1 MSDYQI
7 LMLMDLPARPV
18 TGGEIYNYKIYEYLK
33 AGSSKVEKVPTP
45 IRPHRSKLEFFL
57 NSIRQNLSMLG
68 VLREING
75 KTIIF
80 EDISSSSDLFIF
92 NLIVRHS
99 RGLLGKKIRIVPI
112 VHQVYAPLAE
122 KGIKRSIKSLE
133 ESIFLNSSD
142 RIIVNSEFTKRSVQ
156 SLLRGEKDMV
166 IAYPGLNV
174 FSDDKDSKDSKD
186 GKGRQTSKDT
196 SKDPENLRLL
206 FVGYI
211 TPRKGVDTLV
221 ESFKILVKDY
231 GIDNLVLD
239 VVGDASRSPDLLAG
253 MERYCQDAGI
263 QDKVKFH
270 GRVSEERLEELYSL
284 ADIFVFPSIWEGF
297 GMVLIEAMHNRLPI
311 VTTNAGAIPFLVKD
325 GVNGFLVPVKDAEKL
340 AHATRKLIESPQLRR
355 EIGETNYKVADQ
367 FRWVESLSKI
377 KKFLD
382 EAFDDKN

>member
-7 LMLMDLPARPV
+7 LMLMDLPANPI
-18 TGGEIYNYKIYEYLK
+18 TGGEIYNYKIYEYLR
-33 AGSSKVEKVPTP
+33 ARSSKVEKVPMP
-45 IRPHRSKLEFFL
+45 ILPHRSKLEFFL

-68 VLREING
+68 VLGRING
-75 KTIIF
+75 ETIIF

-92 NLIVRHS
+92 NLIVRHL

-122 KGIKRSIKSLE
+122 EGIKRSIKSLE
-133 ESIFLNSSD
+133 ENIFLNSSD

-174 FSDDKDSKDSKD
+174 SSA
-186 GKGRQTSKDT
+186 GKGSKGGKSRQT
-196 SKDPENLRLL
+196 SKDPENLHLL

-231 GIDNLVLD
+231 GIDNLILD

-253 MERYCQDAGI
+253 VERYSQDAGI
-263 QDKVKFH
+263 QDRVKFH
-270 GRVSEERLEELYSL
+270 GRVSEDRLEELYSL
-284 ADIFVFPSIWEGF
+284 ADIFIFPSIWEGF

-311 VTTNAGAIPFLVKD
+311 VTTDAGAIPFLVKD

-340 AHATRKLIESPQLRR
+340 AQATRKLIESPQLRR

-367 FRWVESLSKI
+367 FRWEESLSKI

-382 EAFDDKN
+382 EAFDAKNKK

>member
-7 LMLMDLPARPV
+7 LMLMDLPANPI
-18 TGGEIYNYKIYEYLK
+18 TGGEIYNYKIYEYLR
-33 AGSSKVEKVPTP
+33 ARSSKVEKIPMP

-68 VLREING
+68 VLGRING
-75 KTIIF
+75 ETIIF

-92 NLIVRHS
+92 NLIVRHL

-122 KGIKRSIKSLE
+122 EGIKRSIKSLE
-133 ESIFLNSSD
+133 ENIFLNSSD

-174 FSDDKDSKDSKD
+174 SSADTDS
-186 GKGRQTSKDT
+186 KGRQI
-196 SKDPENLRLL
+196 SKDPENLHLL

-231 GIDNLVLD
+231 GIDNLILD

-253 MERYCQDAGI
+253 VERYSQDAGI
-263 QDKVKFH
+263 QDRVKFH

-284 ADIFVFPSIWEGF
+284 ADIFVFPSVWEGF

-311 VTTNAGAIPFLVKD
+311 VTTDAGAIPFLVKD

-340 AHATRKLIESPQLRR
+340 AQATRKLIESPQLRR

-367 FRWVESLSKI
+367 FRWEESLSKI
-377 KKFLD
+377 KNFLD
-382 EAFDDKN
+382 EAFDAENKK

>member
-33 AGSSKVEKVPTP
+33 ASSKVEKVPMP
-45 IRPHRSKLEFFL
+45 IRPHKSKLEFFL

-68 VLREING
+68 ILDRING

-112 VHQVYAPLAE
+112 VHLVYAPLAE
-122 KGIKRSIKSLE
+122 EGIKRSIKSLE
-133 ESIFLNSSD
+133 ERIFLNSSD

-156 SLLRGEKDMV
+156 SLLRGKKNMV

-174 FSDDKDSKDSKD
+174 SSAEKG
-186 GKGRQTSKDT
+186 GKSGKVRQIGKDT
-196 SKDPENLRLL
+196 SKDPENLHLL

-231 GIDNLVLD
+231 GIDNLILD
-239 VVGDASRSPDLLAG
+239 MVGDASRSPDLLAG
-253 MERYCQDAGI
+253 IERYCQDAGI
-263 QDKVKFH
+263 QDRVKFH

-284 ADIFVFPSIWEGF
+284 ADIFVFPSVWEGF

-311 VTTNAGAIPFLVKD
+311 VTTDAGAIPFLVKD

-340 AHATRKLIESPQLRR
+340 AQATRKLIESPQLRR

-367 FRWVESLSKI
+367 FRWGESLSKI
-377 KKFLD
+377 KNFLD
-382 EAFDDKN
+382 EAFDDN